1 MKCRQMSYKPVVVR
15 SAYIQTLL
23 ANKSSIFPFFC
34 NQIPKIQQQQQQQQE
49 NKTKRGGKKN
59 YVFWPSLLLFSHYC
73 CFCLWI
79 FKNLAKFFDSFF
91 FLFFFSFR
99 NSLLTIEAYLF
110 RFSYEPAHLCWFF
123 FLETKNT
130 RMKAK
135 LEETIVCSSS

>member
-91 FLFFFSFR
+91 FVF
-99 NSLLTIEAYLF
+99 
-110 RFSYEPAHLCWFF
+110 FF
-123 FLETKNT
+123 FLFAIHCLRSKHICFAFLMNPHIC
-130 RMKAK
+130 AGFFF
-135 LEETIVCSSS
+135 